1 VLSFGAGGL
10 VIDPAGREV
19 RLDGQLVT
27 LTRSEFDLLA
37 ALASV
42 PGRVFS
48 RYELVAR
55 VHGYDYE
62 GYERTADVHV
72 KNLRAKLG
80 DDPKDPRWVVTV
92 PGVGYKFGAR
102 PDE

>member
-1 VLSFGAGGL
+1 M
-10 VIDPAGREV
+10 
-19 RLDGQLVT
+19 
-27 LTRSEFDLLA
+27 
-37 ALASV
+37 
-42 PGRVFS
+42 FS

-80 DDPKDPRWVVTV
+80 DDPRAPRWLVTV
-92 PGVGYKFGAR
+92 AGVGYKFGAR
-102 PDE
+102 PDA

>member
-1 VLSFGAGGL
+1 MTIKTA
-10 VIDPAGREV
+10 REV
-19 RLDGQLVT
+19 RAHGAPAA
-27 LTRSEFDLLA
+27 LTRSESGL
-37 ALASV
+37 LASV

-48 RYELVAR
+48 RYELAAR

-80 DDPKDPRWVVTV
+80 DDPKAPRWILTV
-92 PGVGYKFGAR
+92 PGAGRKPGGR
-102 PDE
+102 PDD